1 MTEFEARVRR
11 RGKSRYLPRLVA
23 GVLLWKLSDA
33 ATPLSP

>member
-11 RGKSRYLPRLVA
+11 RGKSRYLPGA